1 MAPTLTLILALHT
14 NSIASP
20 SQPLPL
26 RLAAAQAIGSS
37 PMLRYHPSHPA
48 DPAGP
53 SALRVWLLALDAL
66 EDDDEDV
73 RSAMARQLSRV
84 LAPSELGLHSAAVL
98 QLGWGLVATRFGRSD
113 GLLDEVGP
121 RGRVVGRMWGWRRG
135 GGRQG

>member
-1 MAPTLTLILALHT
+1 M
-14 NSIASP
+14 
-20 SQPLPL
+20 
-26 RLAAAQAIGSS
+26 
-37 PMLRYHPSHPA
+37 
-48 DPAGP
+48 
-53 SALRVWLLALDAL
+53 WLLALDAL

-121 RGRVVGRMWGWRRG
+121 RGRLVGEGAREERRGKAGVAHGREKG
-135 GGRQG
+135 GGREERGREGWGGIVEEREHFPV